1 MDQDL
6 KLQRHAAAEAGRAY
20 LAGSLSWGELMRRFA
35 DSEDELVSD
44 LVDLVEH
51 EPKRGGFLGVNDQRW
66 AQYQSQMR
74 SAIAAL
80 DPE

>member
-1 MDQDL
+1 
-6 KLQRHAAAEAGRAY
+6 
-20 LAGSLSWGELMRRFA
+20 MRRFA